1 VRGVLAKHAVHAML
15 HAQGH
20 VISSMVRSGLMD
32 GKRGEA
38 LLLDVISDSHKVEAK
53 RKLHSRYSTQFL
65 AVTKS

>member
-1 VRGVLAKHAVHAML
+1 
-15 HAQGH
+15 
-20 VISSMVRSGLMD
+20 MD